1 MQVIKCFMTEI
12 YTIPTVLVM
21 FTRKNGSRN
30 ILNLCKLFYSG
41 SAQCI
46 LENALGKHIM
56 IEKSLSRASNRAKA
70 QQQQQQK

>member
-1 MQVIKCFMTEI
+1 
-12 YTIPTVLVM
+12 M

-70 QQQQQQK
+70 QQQQQQQ